1 VSYLQFHLVFLLP
14 ALALVAVPAIRIV
27 REHPRLGVGVGVLVV
42 LAYLWTTPWDNHLV
56 ATDVWGYG
64 DGRVL
69 ATIGYVPVE
78 EYAFF
83 GLQTLLAGAV
93 TMIALDRRGLLDG
106 SAPQQRASRR
116 TVAWWA
122 VAGLLAAMLT
132 MVDTTRYLG
141 LILVW
146 IVPPLAVQWWYGG
159 RWLAE
164 RLRAIWPWLAVL
176 TGYLWIADGYA
187 IVDGIWSISDRYTT
201 GLGLGPLPI
210 EEATFFLVTT
220 LVVAQGL
227 ILFASLRRKAPAW
240 NR

>member
-1 VSYLQFHLVFLLP
+1 VTYLQFHLVFLLP
-14 ALALVAVPAIRIV
+14 PLVLLAVPAGRIIH
-27 REHPRLGVGVGVLVV
+27 RHPRVGVGLGVLVV
-42 LAYLWTTPWDNHLV
+42 AAYVWTTPWDNYLV

-93 TMIALDRRGLLDG
+93 TMIALQRRDLLDR
-106 SAPQQRASRR
+106 SKPTQRASRR
-116 TVAWWA
+116 TVAWWL
-122 VAGLLAAMLT
+122 VAGAGAAALT
-132 MVDTTRYLG
+132 LVDSTRYLG

-146 IVPPLAVQWWYGG
+146 IAPPLALQWWYGG

-164 RLRAIWPWLAVL
+164 RLLALWPWLAGL
-176 TGYLWIADGYA
+176 TVYLWVADGYA
-187 IVDGIWSISDRYTT
+187 IADGIWSISARYTT
-201 GLGLGPLPI
+201 GITFGPLPL
-210 EEATFFLVTT
+210 EEATFFLVTN

-227 ILFASLRRKAPAW
+227 ILFASLRREALAW
-240 NR
+240 SR